1 MILNCLKI
9 KKNTVHPEFSPNAMW
24 LKFKGKGGRKEIADL
39 IGVETL
45 YQCHDHYLNHL
56 TIL

>member
-1 MILNCLKI
+1 
-9 KKNTVHPEFSPNAMW
+9 MW

-45 YQCHDHYLNHL
+45 YQCQDHYLNHL